1 MRKNFAN
8 ILNEKRDLQTFT
20 TFFEAFQKGMENISQ
35 AFLTLQTLFEGL
47 ETRRVDGGLILI
59 YELILSEFRRIN

>member
-1 MRKNFAN
+1 
-8 ILNEKRDLQTFT
+8 
-20 TFFEAFQKGMENISQ
+20 MENISQ